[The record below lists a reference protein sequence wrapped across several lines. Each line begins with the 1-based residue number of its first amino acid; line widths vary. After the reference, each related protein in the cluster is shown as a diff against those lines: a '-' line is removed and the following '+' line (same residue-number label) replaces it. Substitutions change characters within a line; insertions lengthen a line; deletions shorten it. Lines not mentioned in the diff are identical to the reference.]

1 MMSDDKG
8 GGSLTAI
15 PVVETQEGD
24 VSAYIP
30 TNVISITDGQIF
42 LENSLFHEGVRPAV
56 NVGLSV
62 SRVGSKAQRP
72 LLAKIA
78 SSLKLDLAQYREM
91 LSFAQIASDLDVS
104 SQNMLKKGVRITEM
118 MKQKLHHPL
127 SFEQEFVS
135 IYAAVKG
142 YLALLEPADI
152 LKFEEELLEH
162 LQLEEP
168 DLINEIG
175 KATAL
180 DGRLEKRL
188 DSVIKEFVQTFIE
201 KKNQK

>member
-1 MMSDDKG
+1 M
-8 GGSLTAI
+8 
-15 PVVETQEGD
+15 
-24 VSAYIP
+24 
-30 TNVISITDGQIF
+30 
-42 LENSLFHEGVRPAV
+42 
-56 NVGLSV
+56 
-62 SRVGSKAQRP
+62 
-72 LLAKIA
+72 
-78 SSLKLDLAQYREM
+78 
-91 LSFAQIASDLDVS
+91 
-104 SQNMLKKGVRITEM
+104 TEM